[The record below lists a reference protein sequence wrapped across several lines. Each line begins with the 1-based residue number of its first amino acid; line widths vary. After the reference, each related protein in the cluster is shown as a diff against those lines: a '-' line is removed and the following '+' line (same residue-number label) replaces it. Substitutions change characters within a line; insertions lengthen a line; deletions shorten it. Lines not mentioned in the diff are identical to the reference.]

1 MSLSAV
7 SRKSVSDLTRRRA
20 RAVFAV
26 AALALAVASVGLFA
40 LPTLMS
46 RAMNREIAANKL
58 ADVTLT
64 VNPLK
69 LTGGQLQALGSLPNV
84 VAFDPRATFSTRVYI
99 GARRQKA
106 LLIGETSFAHQT
118 VDAVTVTA
126 GSAPGAGAVLSDV
139 QDAASGNGVGGAG
152 GSVRLIV
159 GNGRVVT
166 PRVSGHGRNLTGGQM
181 VTQDGV
187 VVLYATT
194 QTLAALSGTP
204 GYTQLRFRLRDPS
217 VPAAHRTVTAIRQY
231 LQTVRAFTGFSDL
244 PQIRAPG
251 DWPGKSRF
259 NDLTSILYVV
269 TLLALVGALVLLS
282 STMTT
287 MIGEQTP
294 EIATMKAIGAARKQI
309 RNVYLRT
316 AALLGALGA
325 LTGAAGGIL
334 LSWGLTSY
342 FASSL
347 FAISAPFSVD
357 VPVLIASVALGV
369 IGPPLAALPAI
380 RRAARLPLAETLQAA
395 GSATGPEGSLDR
407 LLRNVR
413 FLPRT
418 AQIGLRSVTRRR
430 RRSIAT
436 ALQVGLA
443 VGTLLAFLSFA
454 TSVGNTVNQS
464 WNSYRYNIH
473 AGSMLGQALPPSVGA
488 LIASV
493 PGVARVQPQLRNN
506 VKLGRQDGQVWALPD
521 QPMYSFHLVSGR
533 LLTAA
538 DQRTQ
543 ARVLVVEQTIAQTS
557 NTHLGQHVELSTAA
571 GPAQFTVVGIVS
583 DQQQNGTV
591 LYAPLTTM
599 QSVLHTPGAVN
610 VYWIQ
615 TTYANHNLI
624 DATNTRLED
633 AFVSR
638 GLQMGTQIEYVGAAN
653 DRAAYRGVTTAITVL
668 GLLIVAISMVGLIN
682 TITMV
687 VLERTREIGI
697 LRCIGAHARDVR
709 RIFATE
715 GLTVALG
722 GWVIGIPLGFAF
734 ARGLV
739 ALAANVFNEH
749 VLFAF
754 PLLNIPIAL
763 IGTVILALLVMQI
776 PLRRAVRFKAGE
788 ALRYA

>member
-1 MSLSAV
+1 MVLSAV
-7 SRKSVSDLTRRRA
+7 ARKSVSDLTRRRA

-58 ADVTLT
+58 AEVTLT
-64 VNPLK
+64 VNPLP
-69 LTGGQLQALGSLPNV
+69 LTGGQLRALGNLPNV
-84 VAFDPRATFSTRVYI
+84 AAFDPRATFSTSVYI

-106 LLIGETSFAHQT
+106 FLIGETSFAQQA

-126 GSAPGAGAVLSDV
+126 GSAPGPAAVLSDV
-139 QDAASGNGVGGAG
+139 QNAASGNGVGGAG
-152 GSVRLIV
+152 GSVRV
-159 GNGRVVT
+159 FAGNGGIVSV
-166 PRVSGHGRNLTGGQM
+166 RVSGQGRNLTGGQM
-181 VTQDGV
+181 VAQDGV

-194 QTLAALSGTP
+194 QTVATLSGTP
-204 GYTQLRFRLRDPS
+204 GYARLAFRLRDPS
-217 VPAAHRTVTAIRQY
+217 LPAAHRTVTAIRQY
-231 LQTVRAFTGFSDL
+231 LQKVPGFTGFSDL
-244 PQIRAPG
+244 PQIRATG

-259 NDLTSILYVV
+259 NDLTSILDVV

-294 EIATMKAIGAARKQI
+294 EIATMKAIGAGRKQI

-316 AALLGALGA
+316 ATLLGALGA
-325 LTGAAGGIL
+325 ITGAVLGIL

-357 VPVLIASVALGV
+357 LPVLIASVALGV

-395 GSATGPEGSLDR
+395 GSATGPERGLDR
-407 LLRNVR
+407 VLRRAR

-493 PGVARVQPQLRNN
+493 PGVSRVQPQLRNN
-506 VKLGRQDGQVWALPD
+506 VKLGGQDGQVWALPD
-521 QPMYSFHLVSGR
+521 EPMYSFHLVSGR
-533 LLTAA
+533 LLTAT
-538 DQRTQ
+538 DQRTK
-543 ARVLVVEQTIAQTS
+543 ARAVVVEQTIARLS
-557 NTHLGQHVELSTAA
+557 NTHLGQQVELSTAA
-571 GPAQFTVVGIVS
+571 GPARFTVVGIVS

-591 LYAPLTTM
+591 LYTPLTTM
-599 QSVLHTPGAVN
+599 QSVLHTPAAVN

-615 TTYANHNLI
+615 TTSTNHNLI

-633 AFVSR
+633 AFVAR
-638 GLQMGTQIEYVGAAN
+638 GLQMGTEIEYVGAAN
-653 DRAAYRGVTTAITVL
+653 DRAAYRGTTTAITVL
-668 GLLIVAISMVGLIN
+668 GLLIVAISMVGLTN

-687 VLERTREIGI
+687 VIERTREIGV

-715 GLTVALG
+715 GLTVALA
-722 GWVIGIPLGFAF
+722 GWLIGIPLGFGF
-734 ARGLV
+734 AHGLA
-739 ALAANVFNEH
+739 ALATNVFNEH

-788 ALRYA
+788 ALRYT

>member
-7 SRKSVSDLTRRRA
+7 ERKSVSDLTRRRA

-84 VAFDPRATFSTRVYI
+84 AAFDPRATFSTRVYI

-106 LLIGETSFAHQT
+106 FLIGETSFAHQT

-126 GSAPGAGAVLSDV
+126 GSAPGTGAVLSDV
-139 QDAASGNGVGGAG
+139 QNAASGNGVGGAG
-152 GSVRLIV
+152 GSVRLFA
-159 GNGRVVT
+159 GNGRVVSL
-166 PRVSGHGRNLTGGQM
+166 PVSGQGRNLTGGQI
-181 VTQDGV
+181 VAQDGV

-194 QTLAALSGTP
+194 QTVAALSGTP
-204 GYTQLRFRLRDPS
+204 GYTQLAFRLRDQS
-217 VPAAHRTVTAIRQY
+217 LPAAHRTVTAIRQY
-231 LQTVRAFTGFSDL
+231 LQTVPGFTGFSDL

-294 EIATMKAIGAARKQI
+294 EIATMKAIGAGRKQI

-316 AALLGALGA
+316 ATLLGALGA
-325 LTGAAGGIL
+325 LTGAAVGIL
-334 LSWGLTSY
+334 LSWGLTAY

-347 FAISAPFSVD
+347 FAITAPFSVD
-357 VPVLIASVALGV
+357 LPVLIASIALGV

-380 RRAARLPLAETLQAA
+380 RRAARLPLADTLQAA

-407 LLRNVR
+407 LLRRAR

-473 AGSMLGQALPPSVGA
+473 AGSTLGQALPPSVGA
-488 LIASV
+488 VIASV

-506 VKLGRQDGQVWALPD
+506 VKLGGRDGQVWALPD

-543 ARVLVVEQTIAQTS
+543 ARVLVVEQTIAQTG
-557 NTHLGQHVELSTAA
+557 NTHLGQQVELSTAA

-591 LYAPLTTM
+591 LYTPLTTM

-615 TTYANHNLI
+615 TTSANHNLI

-633 AFVSR
+633 AFVSH
-638 GLQMGTQIEYVGAAN
+638 GLQMGTEIEYVGAAN
-653 DRAAYRGVTTAITVL
+653 DRAKYRGVTTAITVL
-668 GLLIVAISMVGLIN
+668 GLLIVAISMVGLID

-722 GWVIGIPLGFAF
+722 GWMIGIPLGFGLAH
-734 ARGLV
+734 GLV

-754 PLLNIPIAL
+754 PPINIPIAL